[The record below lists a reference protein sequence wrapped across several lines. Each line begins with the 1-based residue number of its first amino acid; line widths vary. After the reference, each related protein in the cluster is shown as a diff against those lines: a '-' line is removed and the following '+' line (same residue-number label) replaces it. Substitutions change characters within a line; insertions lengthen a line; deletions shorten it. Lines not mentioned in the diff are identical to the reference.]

1 MINQNYYKIMKPY
14 TILTLIMLLTGSL
27 KHVCA
32 QEHQHEIDSVNHIV
46 LYFKIDEA
54 ILDSTYMGNCESLKK
69 LDIFI
74 KKELIISCLD
84 SITIVATSSPDGN
97 EKYNLDL
104 SQKRAESVKAYITEK
119 YPMIKNELV
128 RARYTGENWTD
139 FERMIKTDKNVPY
152 QEKLIQIIN
161 LNRENGAKKWLIKTL
176 AKGEPWYYIKKNILP
191 RLRTG
196 ALCIIYYKRELIK
209 KEIKEEITEE
219 KVITTPQE
227 PEAPVLP
234 VIITKPLFA
243 IKTNL
248 LNDALSAANL
258 ELEIPIGKQWS
269 VAAEGI
275 FPWWKSSHA
284 DWTMQLLAGHA
295 SVKYWLG
302 NRKIKE
308 VLTGWNIGL
317 YGGAGKYDLQF
328 FAEDGEQGDFF
339 DAGLQAAYAHKIG
352 KHFHMEY
359 SLGMGYLQRDCKKY
373 DKEYDTMYGDIK
385 VFRYPWEIKKKQWV
399 GPTFAKIS
407 LVWLLNKKSVKK

>member
-1 MINQNYYKIMKPY
+1 MKPY

-161 LNRENGAKKWLIKTL
+161 LNRENGARN
-176 AKGEPWYYIKKNILP
+176 G
-191 RLRTG
+191 
-196 ALCIIYYKRELIK
+196 
-209 KEIKEEITEE
+209 
-219 KVITTPQE
+219 
-227 PEAPVLP
+227 
-234 VIITKPLFA
+234 
-243 IKTNL
+243 
-248 LNDALSAANL
+248 
-258 ELEIPIGKQWS
+258 
-269 VAAEGI
+269 
-275 FPWWKSSHA
+275 
-284 DWTMQLLAGHA
+284 
-295 SVKYWLG
+295 
-302 NRKIKE
+302 
-308 VLTGWNIGL
+308 
-317 YGGAGKYDLQF
+317 
-328 FAEDGEQGDFF
+328 
-339 DAGLQAAYAHKIG
+339 
-352 KHFHMEY
+352 
-359 SLGMGYLQRDCKKY
+359 
-373 DKEYDTMYGDIK
+373 
-385 VFRYPWEIKKKQWV
+385 
-399 GPTFAKIS
+399 
-407 LVWLLNKKSVKK
+407 